1 MSFLLFDVEFIG
13 KIFKFNRGTFCSFS
27 MFDFAYPAKNPA
39 NADFTEV
46 KRKDRMRK

>member
-1 MSFLLFDVEFIG
+1 MSFILFDVEFIE
-13 KIFKFNRGTFCSFS
+13 KVFKFHRVPFCSFS